1 MNKDK
6 FCISLHNVTKTVRT
20 PDGMLDIVQDVSL
33 KVKYQEALVIKGASG
48 SGKTT
53 LLGLM
58 AGLDQISSG
67 DIELFGNDLGDKNEE
82 QRSAIRSGKVG
93 FVFQSFQLVQGATA
107 LQNVML
113 PLELRGESD
122 AYDRAHQSLQQVGLE
137 LKKNTLI
144 DHLSG
149 GEQQRVSIAR
159 AFAVQPKILFA
170 DEPTGNL
177 DAKTGR
183 QIADLMF
190 RLRDQ
195 SGTTLVLVTH
205 ETDLADRGD
214 RQILIDAGRL
224 VEPEQG
230 VNISLEQSLNIVSGQ
245 S

>member
-1 MNKDK
+1 MVDNN
-6 FCISLHNVTKTVRT
+6 FCIVLNQVTKTVST
-20 PDGMLDIVQDVSL
+20 LDGMLDIVRDISL
-33 KVKYQEALVIKGASG
+33 QVKYQEALVIKGASG

-67 DIELFGNDLGDKNEE
+67 EIELLGEPLADRTEE
-82 QRSAIRSGKVG
+82 QRSAIRAGKVG
-93 FVFQSFQLVQGATA
+93 FVFQSFQLVQGASA
-107 LQNVML
+107 VQNVML
-113 PLELRGESD
+113 PLELRGETD
-122 AYDRAHQSLQQVGLE
+122 VYQRALQSLQQVGLE
-137 LKKNTLI
+137 SKKDTLI

-159 AFAVQPKILFA
+159 AFAVQPIILFA

-205 ETDLADRGD
+205 EADLAQRGD
-214 RQILIDAGRL
+214 RQVLIDAGR
-224 VEPEQG
+224 
-230 VNISLEQSLNIVSGQ
+230 IVDSNQ
-245 S
+245 A